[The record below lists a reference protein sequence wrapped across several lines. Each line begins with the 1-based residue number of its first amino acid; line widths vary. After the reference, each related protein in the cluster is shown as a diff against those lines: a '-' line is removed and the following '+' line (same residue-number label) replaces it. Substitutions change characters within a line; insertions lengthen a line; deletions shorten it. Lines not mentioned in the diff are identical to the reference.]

1 MHGAAASGQ
10 MLRKPN
16 KDKGLPAGIE
26 MMPMA
31 ETGVADGIVP
41 I

>member
-1 MHGAAASGQ
+1 MHGAEAFGQ

-16 KDKGLPAGIE
+16 KDKGLPAAIE
-26 MMPMA
+26 FMPMA

>member
-1 MHGAAASGQ
+1 MHGAEALGQ

-16 KDKGLPAGIE
+16 KDKGLPAALE
-26 MMPMA
+26 NMPMA
-31 ETGVADGIVP
+31 ETGVPDGIVP